1 MRDIFS
7 RRQAAEMFGVVG
19 PAEPPEGLPL
29 PVDARPSTVE

>member
-19 PAEPPEGLPL
+19 PAEPPEGLLL